1 MPKRKASSNGYVSK
15 GHRPNVRKDIRKAT
29 RREYR
34 EDLLRV
40 SLNKMEAWKAGKNPW
55 VTVPNKGADAK
66 KMPRIKVRANQEWG
80 NPNGRYKMADR

>member
-15 GHRPNVRKDIRKAT
+15 GQRPNVRKDIRKAT

-40 SLNKMEAWKAGKNPW
+40 SLIKMEAWNVAFFC
-55 VTVPNKGADAK
+55 
-66 KMPRIKVRANQEWG
+66 G
-80 NPNGRYKMADR
+80 NLSFLYESG

>member
-15 GHRPNVRKDIRKAT
+15 GQRPNVRKDIRKAT

-40 SLNKMEAWKAGKNPW
+40 SLNKMEAWKAGKNAW
-55 VTVPNKGADAK
+55 VTVPIKGADAK
-66 KMPRIKVRANQEWG
+66 KMPRIKVRATQEWG